1 MTKQRLRVV
10 QRDLFEQL
18 DSTRDLMIDQ
28 KQLIGQVAAKNG
40 IRLEPDDPAFALVT
54 LNEAASGRVGG
65 SDAGDSAGS
74 QQFHGITGEDGAQGY
89 STRPGCE
96 DGCRRARR
104 ELNADVERA
113 SLKANDL
120 VMKVSAANARPA
132 IVKWAAVGSL
142 AALLLFLCGV
152 VVGLKMV
159 EH

>member
-1 MTKQRLRVV
+1 MV
-10 QRDLFEQL
+10 
-18 DSTRDLMIDQ
+18 DQ

-54 LNEAASGRVGG
+54 LNEAVLQDASAALTQEIRQVLN
-65 SDAGDSAGS
+65 SFAESLAKTEHRAGKAL
-74 QQFHGITGEDGAQGY
+74 AQDVK
-89 STRPGCE
+89 TAAAE
-96 DGCRRARR
+96 LRR

-113 SLKANDL
+113 SLKANEL
-120 VMKVSAANARPA
+120 VMKVSAATARPA

-152 VVGLKMV
+152 VVGLKMG

>member
-1 MTKQRLRVV
+1 
-10 QRDLFEQL
+10 
-18 DSTRDLMIDQ
+18 MIDQ
-28 KQLIGQVAAKNG
+28 KQLIGHVAAKNG

-54 LNEAASGRVGG
+54 LNEAVLQDSSAALTHEIRQVLNSFTESLAKTEHR
-65 SDAGDSAGS
+65 AGKAL
-74 QQFHGITGEDGAQGY
+74 AQDVK
-89 STRPGCE
+89 TAATE
-96 DGCRRARR
+96 LRR

-120 VMKVSAANARPA
+120 VMQVSAATARPA
-132 IVKWAAVGSL
+132 IVKWAAVGLL